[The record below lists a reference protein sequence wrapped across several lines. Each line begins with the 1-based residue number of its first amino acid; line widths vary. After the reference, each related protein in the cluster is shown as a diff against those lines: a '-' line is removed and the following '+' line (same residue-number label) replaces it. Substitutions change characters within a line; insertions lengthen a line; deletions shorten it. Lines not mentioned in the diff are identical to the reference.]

1 MHNQSDPVAPG
12 LLSVFTPVGED
23 VFHIAPLRRTTI
35 PGHRMDRGG
44 DFMVTTT
51 LQYGLC
57 SGLSICLSPALMG
70 MQALLRKLQIA
81 IFTTLLYNG

>member
-35 PGHRMDRGG
+35 PGHRTEIIISAPSQPTESAEEPDEMEQILNS
-44 DFMVTTT
+44 TT
-51 LQYGLC
+51 
-57 SGLSICLSPALMG
+57 
-70 MQALLRKLQIA
+70 
-81 IFTTLLYNG
+81 